1 MQKPNDDQLDRMIG
15 EHFDRQNSP
24 AADFAQLWQRAEQ
37 EVASRAEARHRR
49 RWMRLATAA
58 VLLVGVGVVLVA
70 TDLLPTDSST
80 DVQIAQSAVDK
91 VDEVEEGDEVN
102 KEMQRQVVSTTRWRA
117 PSDRFLD
124 QTRPLP
130 GWQLPGREAL
140 QMEEVL

>member
-1 MQKPNDDQLDRMIG
+1 MQKPKDEQLDRLIG
-15 EHFDRQNSP
+15 EHFDRQNTP

-37 EVASRAEARHRR
+37 DVASRAEARHRR

-58 VLLVGVGVVLVA
+58 VLLVGVGGVLVA
-70 TDLLPTDSST
+70 TDLLPTDSPP
-80 DVQIAQSAVDK
+80 DGQIAQFALDK
-91 VDEVEEGDEVN
+91 VDGADGADGTDE
-102 KEMQRQVVSTTRWRA
+102 EMQQQMVSTTRWRA

-130 GWQLPGREAL
+130 GWQLPGRDAL